1 MTDLPC
7 NERNSHPRCNLRPT
21 TREQFG
27 LIYSDLNLAAVPTI
41 ARPVPVGAAVS
52 DSKIL
57 TASGRVTPV
66 HMVVYTS
73 RSDDSTTV
81 TVSTVKAWIRDFDT
95 FAGPFVES
103 GRLSCGFGSGGGS
116 GIAYNVLNGA
126 LGCSFG
132 KCQGTPGNE
141 EGGEQSL
148 DGKHDFGDGAI
159 KVMVLL
165 MGFDLVSVEKTCG
178 VLLQNR
184 LPGRRYIPFQARV
197 RPELQH
203 QPLSCSSK
211 SPMVHR

>member
-81 TVSTVKAWIRDFDT
+81 TVSTVKACTSLSCCTVFCHDHIPGFET
-95 FAGPFVES
+95 LTHLQA
-103 GRLSCGFGSGGGS
+103 RLSRVAGSAAASAAGAGAASRTTFSTAPLGAASGS
-116 GIAYNVLNGA
+116 AKALPATRRLVSRVLMGSMI
-126 LGCSFG
+126 L
-132 KCQGTPGNE
+132 E
-141 EGGEQSL
+141 
-148 DGKHDFGDGAI
+148 
-159 KVMVLL
+159 MVL
-165 MGFDLVSVEKTCG
+165 
-178 VLLQNR
+178 
-184 LPGRRYIPFQARV
+184 
-197 RPELQH
+197 
-203 QPLSCSSK
+203 
-211 SPMVHR
+211 